1 MFSFVPKVSVTGLI
15 AQILLINAVVVCL
28 AEKQTTSAAV
38 AAATVDHAHTAAS
51 RQVLLIHHVASR
63 TSSITISWATNSSHS
78 SYQVRARSLLSG
90 ITLTGQPTNET
101 EYTLTDLMIDT
112 PYDVCVT
119 AKATEAAPVTAESRD
134 EGKAV
139 EEEEACLQVR
149 TIPSVRVDSVL
160 VLFGVISFIVLSVAA
175 ALVCWKCSQKSDDAE
190 PAADATASDYKDDAN
205 EVDGGSGGV
214 PEADIRKNQDEAARP
229 LLATIGKADKVKG
242 QPEVEFVVS
251 APPPQSSNNLQSN
264 EVSAEQKSDGPTLV

>member
-1 MFSFVPKVSVTGLI
+1 MFNFVRKVSVAGLI
-15 AQILLINAVVVCL
+15 AQILLINVVVCL
-28 AEKQTTSAAV
+28 AETQTTAA
-38 AAATVDHAHTAAS
+38 AAATAVDHPPSAS
-51 RQVLLIHHVASR
+51 RQVLLIHHVQSR
-63 TSSITISWATNSSHS
+63 TSSITLSWASNSSYS

-119 AKATEAAPVTAESRD
+119 AKATEASVTADSRSSD

-139 EEEEACLQVR
+139 EEDEEACLQIR

-175 ALVCWKCSQKSDDAE
+175 ALVCWKCSQKNDAE
-190 PAADATASDYKDDAN
+190 TAADATASDYKDDAN
-205 EVDGGSGGV
+205 DGVDGPGA
-214 PEADIRKNQDEAARP
+214 PETDIRKNQDEAARP
-229 LLATIGKADKVKG
+229 LLAIGKADKVKI
-242 QPEVEFVVS
+242 QPEVEFVS
-251 APPPQSSNNLQSN
+251 GPAPQSSNNLQSN